1 VDQTLSESKFKAY
14 HESLFSHSHHF
25 TQPENERDWKCKTCL
40 IDSKYYKKKL
50 QMYTLIHP
58 TFMNRNVNYIQ
69 DKKAFKTNSSVVM
82 HAFNFNSYEICFL
95 NDNDPKDESIINL
108 NL

>member
-1 VDQTLSESKFKAY
+1 MPESKFKAY

-25 TQPENERDWKCKTCL
+25 IQPENESDWQCKTCL
-40 IDSKYYKKKL
+40 IDFKYYNKKL
-50 QMYTLIHP
+50 EMYTLIHP
-58 TFMNRNVNYIQ
+58 TFTNRNVKYIQ
-69 DKKAFKTNSSVVM
+69 NEKAFTINSNVVM

-95 NDNDPKDESIINL
+95 KDNDPKDESIINL